1 MTEDEFQRQLSELLR
16 AAVAGGVDVRGGW
29 ACQSDRDDVDW
40 DVEIVEV
47 ARDHHRQS
55 L

>member
-1 MTEDEFQRQLSELLR
+1 MTNDEFQRQLTELLR
-16 AAVAGGVDVRGGW
+16 AAAAGGVDVRGGW
-29 ACQSDRDDVDW
+29 ACQSDGDVDW

-47 ARDHHRQS
+47 ARDHHGRS